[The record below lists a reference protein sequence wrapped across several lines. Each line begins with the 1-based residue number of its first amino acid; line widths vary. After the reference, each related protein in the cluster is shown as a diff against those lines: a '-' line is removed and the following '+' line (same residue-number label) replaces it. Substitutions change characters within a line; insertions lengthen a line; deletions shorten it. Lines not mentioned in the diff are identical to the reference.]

1 MSLVARAFAALAVCL
16 AVWRPAA
23 GARPMTIQDR
33 LFTRVLGLPA
43 RASIEGAV
51 R

>member
-1 MSLVARAFAALAVCL
+1 MSRVARAFAACC
-16 AVWRPAA
+16 AVWPSAA